1 MPGKVTQLVA
11 WRDVRAFLDPAAA
24 TDDSGPGF
32 TVTPMRTGMVIRLG
46 EDGEPELVRM
56 RWGVSAPNT
65 GRFALKHMHARSETV
80 DSSQRFSEAFAERR
94 GILMVETFNEGQEL
108 AGGAKKQFVVRPR
121 DGKPL
126 ALAVI
131 WEEWQGDDGA
141 VLTFNML
148 TVPANPTIS
157 PIEERMPAV
166 LHRDHWPR
174 WLGQDEAE
182 LDEVKALLCTHD
194 DCGMW
199 EVTEQAPPK
208 SAKTSKEPKTTPPP
222 KPTQGEL
229 F

>member
-1 MPGKVTQLVA
+1 MPGKVTQLLA
-11 WRDVRAFLDPAAA
+11 WRDVQAFLAPDATPAETGSA
-24 TDDSGPGF
+24 F

-46 EDGEPELVRM
+46 EDGGPELVRM
-56 RWGVSAPNT
+56 RWGFSAPNS

-94 GILMVETFNEGQEL
+94 GILMVETFNEGQDQ
-108 AGGAKKQFVVRPR
+108 GGASKKQFVVRPK

-148 TVPANPTIS
+148 TVPANAVIS

-166 LHRDHWPR
+166 LHQEDWPK
-174 WLGQDEAE
+174 WLGQDDAD
-182 LDEVKALLCTHD
+182 LDEVKALLCTYD
-194 DCGMW
+194 DGGVW
-199 EVTEQAPPK
+199 EIAEQAPTK
-208 SAKTSKEPKTTPPP
+208 SAKGSKEPKATKPP